1 MILFQIYKYLLKK
14 QKLNY
19 YIKYKLFKLMHYI
32 KYLKY
37 WKKNLKSKHLENLK
51 KNKYD
56 YFNYKN
62 RYKYRLLKFYST
74 SFYKYKLNLLKI
86 INAIRFL
93 GKKKSF
99 VMYNAVTL
107 NKKLKSL
114 YFSKF
119 KFKKQ
124 FNILSYLIYFF
135 VRNSQLKSKRYR
147 QLIEYFSSY
156 KYFTTKQQFRKRYI
170 KSYFLPRYKFK
181 GKAYNYLIIKNVIY
195 LQFLTKIIKLFQLLK
210 LKTSNKIILYKY
222 QYLIKFII
230 NKWYHF
236 IKNNKILFHLC
247 IYKKL
252 KEKKKIKLKK
262 IKKIHYIFS
271 NYLCKIIKHYL
282 FKNIHFKFYNRNL
295 FITITN
301 YKGQIQFKFS
311 IGLIGYKKNKKK
323 TYYAAQELIFH
334 SIKYIFKFDILKKYQ
349 LYLMSNFYTSKY
361 FNFYWNLVK
370 TKITSLPI
378 ATTAISSTPVQNSFQ
393 YYKGDFITTM
403 LHRVFKK
410 LFIKIIL
417 KGTKYRMKGLMNK
430 FFKAL
435 YKYKKEHGYRLPL
448 ILFFPL
454 NNKPHNGCKYA
465 KKKRK
470 KRRRKAKKIKLKLQ
484 NKFLLKKLK
493 FKNSKVFNYRRRRA
507 KLKNPLYAVKYRV
520 SPKNYFKFL
529 KNKTTFKQ
537 YNLRKS
543 FMDLKITH
551 NLYNIQPINSYW
563 RYKLKKNFRSR
574 YKFKRRQINYSDFGT
589 TQSNYYSKKYKK

>member
-1 MILFQIYKYLLKK
+1 MLFKIYRYLLKK

-19 YIKYKLFKLMHYI
+19 YIKYKLFKLIHYT

-37 WKKNLKSKHLENLK
+37 WKKNLKPKHIENLK

-62 RYKYRLLKFYST
+62 RYKYRLLKLYLT

-86 INAIRFL
+86 INAVRFL
-93 GKKKSF
+93 DHKKQFFKYNF
-99 VMYNAVTL
+99 VKI
-107 NKKLKSL
+107 NKKFKSL

-119 KFKKQ
+119 QFKKQ
-124 FNILSYLIYFF
+124 FNMLSYLLYFF
-135 VRNSQLKSKRYR
+135 IRNSQVKSKKYKR
-147 QLIEYFSSY
+147 LIEYYSSY
-156 KYFTTKQQFRKRYI
+156 KYFKSKQQFRKRYI
-170 KSYFLPRYKFK
+170 KSHFLPRYKFK
-181 GKAYNYLIIKNVIY
+181 GKAFSYLIIKNAIY
-195 LQFLTKIIKLFQLLK
+195 LQFLIKLIKLFQYLK
-210 LKTSNKIILYKY
+210 VKTSNKIILFKY

-230 NKWYHF
+230 NKWYNF

-252 KEKKKIKLKK
+252 KEKKQIKLKK
-262 IKKIHYIFS
+262 LKKIHYIFS
-271 NYLCKIIKHYL
+271 NYLRKIIKHYL

-334 SIKYIFKFDILKKYQ
+334 SIKYIFKFDILQKYQ
-349 LYLMSNFYTSKY
+349 DYLMTNFYSSKY

-370 TKITSLPI
+370 LKIQNLPT
-378 ATTAISSTPVQNSFQ
+378 ALSAISRTPIQNSLK
-393 YYKGDFITTM
+393 YYKGDFLTTM
-403 LHRVFKK
+403 LHRVFKR

-417 KGTKYRMKGLMNK
+417 KGTKYRMKGLINK

-435 YKYKKEHGYRLPL
+435 YKYKKEHNYHLPL

-470 KRRRKAKKIKLKLQ
+470 KKRRKAKRIKLKLQ
-484 NKFLLKKLK
+484 NKLLLKKLK
-493 FKNSKVFNYRRRRA
+493 FKNSKVFNYRRRRV
-507 KLKNPLYAVKYRV
+507 KSKNPLYAVKYRV
-520 SPKNYFKFL
+520 SPKYYYQFL
-529 KNKTTFKQ
+529 RNKSTFRQ
-537 YNLRKS
+537 YNLKKTIP
-543 FMDLKITH
+543 DLKITN
-551 NLYNIQPINSYW
+551 NLYNIKPLNSYLE
-563 RYKLKKNFRSR
+563 YKMKRRFRSR
-574 YKFKRRQINYSDFGT
+574 YKFKRKKINYYDNES
-589 TQSNYYSKKYKK
+589 TQFYYSKKYRR